1 MNMANNVNY
10 DLGKKFEEEYAKVKN
25 SVQKANVL
33 IAGATGVGK
42 SSVINMVFG
51 DNVAAVGTG
60 KPVTQKINVYESDES
75 DVRIFDSK
83 GYEVDSCCWSGPA
96 PDDEFYQSVIK
107 LAEITQTP
115 ENAIHLIWYCISS
128 GGARI
133 TQYDL
138 SALDAFSKSNIP
150 VAVVLTKA
158 DIATDDEVAAM
169 KAALPD
175 ALKECIF
182 ETTTKM
188 PEYNHLQEL
197 IKWSIERLPESL
209 RFAFIKSQ
217 NVDLDAK
224 RKQARSYIRQQC
236 TVAFGVGFAPIPMS
250 DAPLLVA
257 NEMALIA
264 RILYLYDLGSVSDM
278 IKSMGVSSLLGSLL
292 TSLGKS
298 AVANLIKLIPGV
310 GTIVGGMISGGVG
323 STITAAV
330 GEATSITAYGI
341 SKARLNGDYAKADE
355 MIKNFGPAMMDIAS
369 EWIKNGKKAED
380 IPEE

>member
-1 MNMANNVNY
+1 M
-10 DLGKKFEEEYAKVKN
+10 
-25 SVQKANVL
+25 
-33 IAGATGVGK
+33 
-42 SSVINMVFG
+42 
-51 DNVAAVGTG
+51 
-60 KPVTQKINVYESDES
+60 
-75 DVRIFDSK
+75 
-83 GYEVDSCCWSGPA
+83 
-96 PDDEFYQSVIK
+96 
-107 LAEITQTP
+107 
-115 ENAIHLIWYCISS
+115 
-128 GGARI
+128 
-133 TQYDL
+133 
-138 SALDAFSKSNIP
+138 
-150 VAVVLTKA
+150 
-158 DIATDDEVAAM
+158 
-169 KAALPD
+169 
-175 ALKECIF
+175 
-182 ETTTKM
+182 
-188 PEYNHLQEL
+188 
-197 IKWSIERLPESL
+197 PESL

-236 TVAFGVGFAPIPMS
+236 AAAFGVGFAPIPMS

-330 GEATSITAYGI
+330 GEATSITAYSI
-341 SKARLNGDYAKADE
+341 SKARLNGEYSKADE
-355 MIKNFGPAMMDIAS
+355 MIKNFGPAMMNLAS

>member
-1 MNMANNVNY
+1 MANNVNY
-10 DLGKKFEEEYAKVKN
+10 DLGKKFEEEYAKVKE
-25 SVQKANVL
+25 SVKKANVL

-51 DNVAAVGTG
+51 DNVAVVGTG
-60 KPVTQKINVYESDES
+60 KPVTQKIDVYESDDS

-83 GYEVDSCCWSGPA
+83 GYEIGTEA
-96 PDDEFYQSVIK
+96 DDEFYQSVIK
-107 LAEITQTP
+107 LAEMTQTP
-115 ENAIHLIWYCISS
+115 ENAIHLIWYCIASS
-128 GGARI
+128 GGRV
-133 TQYDL
+133 QDYDL
-138 SALDAFSKSNIP
+138 AALEAFSKSNIP
-150 VAVVLTKA
+150 VAVVFTKA
-158 DIATDDEVAAM
+158 DIASDDEVVAM
-169 KAALPD
+169 N
-175 ALKECIF
+175 ALKECVF

-197 IKWSIERLPESL
+197 IQWSIERLPESL

-236 TVAFGVGFAPIPMS
+236 AAAFGVGFVPIPMS
-250 DAPLLVA
+250 DAPILIA

-298 AVANLIKLIPGV
+298 AVASLLKFIPGV
-310 GTIVGGMISGGVG
+310 GTLVGGLISGGVG

-330 GEATSITAYGI
+330 GEATSITAYSI
-341 SKARLNGDYAKADE
+341 CKARLNGEYSKADE
-355 MIKNFGPAMMDIAS
+355 MIKNFGPTMMNLAS
-369 EWIKNGKKAED
+369 EWVKNGKKAED

>member
-1 MNMANNVNY
+1 MANNVNY
-10 DLGKKFEEEYAKVKN
+10 DLGKKFEEEYAKVKE

-51 DNVAAVGTG
+51 DNVAVVGTG
-60 KPVTQKINVYESDES
+60 KPVTQKIDVYESDDS

-83 GYEVDSCCWSGPA
+83 GYEIGTEA
-96 PDDEFYQSVIK
+96 DDEFYQSVIK
-107 LAEITQTP
+107 LAEMTQTP
-115 ENAIHLIWYCISS
+115 ENAIHLIWYCIASS
-128 GGARI
+128 GGRV
-133 TQYDL
+133 QDYDL
-138 SALDAFSKSNIP
+138 AALGAFSKSNIP
-150 VAVVLTKA
+150 VAVVFTKA
-158 DIATDDEVAAM
+158 DIASDDEVAAM
-169 KAALPD
+169 KAVLPD
-175 ALKECIF
+175 ALKECVF

-197 IKWSIERLPESL
+197 IQWSIERLPESL

-236 TVAFGVGFAPIPMS
+236 AAAFGVGFAPIPMS

-330 GEATSITAYGI
+330 GEATSITAYSI
-341 SKARLNGDYAKADE
+341 SKARLNGEYSKADE
-355 MIKNFGPAMMDIAS
+355 MIKNFGPAMMNLAS

-380 IPEE
+380 IPED